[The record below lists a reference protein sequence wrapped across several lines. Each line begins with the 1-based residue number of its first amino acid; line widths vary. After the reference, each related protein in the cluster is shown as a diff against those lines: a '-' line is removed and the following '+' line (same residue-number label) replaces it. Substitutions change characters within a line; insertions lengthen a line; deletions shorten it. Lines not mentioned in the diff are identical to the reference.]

1 MKPSRIL
8 LLTVFLVHFVSLLE
22 IKAQQSSIA
31 GCVYENG
38 NIPLSFASII
48 VKGQPIG
55 AQTDEQGN
63 YVVLGV
69 KEGDILEFSYIGMKT
84 VTHKV
89 VASDLENRLDIV
101 LAPDNNFLEQ
111 VVVTGYGTS
120 RKRDLTGAIASV
132 SGEQLKT
139 TPSGNVMS
147 GLQGRIPGLMVTN
160 SGAAGAA
167 PSIKIRGVGTL
178 NASSNPL
185 YIVDGMFMD
194 DLHPRHCERNRNGH

>member
-63 YVVLGV
+63 YVHIHLY
-69 KEGDILEFSYIGMKT
+69 ESMMWD
-84 VTHKV
+84 
-89 VASDLENRLDIV
+89 
-101 LAPDNNFLEQ
+101 DNNKCWKYVLRENEYNLKFNVEFEKTEQ
-111 VVVTGYGTS
+111 HKIE
-120 RKRDLTGAIASV
+120 RL
-132 SGEQLKT
+132 
-139 TPSGNVMS
+139 M
-147 GLQGRIPGLMVTN
+147 RI
-160 SGAAGAA
+160 
-167 PSIKIRGVGTL
+167 
-178 NASSNPL
+178 
-185 YIVDGMFMD
+185 
-194 DLHPRHCERNRNGH
+194 